1 MTAVIPARFLFH
13 WSWPVRRND
22 DLPRSGGQL
31 LALSDRFRCVT
42 PGAVDGTPEFAQL
55 RLAWNPSGFG
65 ISVEVRGKQEAV
77 ECRPLTPL
85 NSDGLSVW
93 IDTRHTQT
101 VHRATRY
108 CHQFCALPE
117 GSGPKKLRPVATTIS
132 LGRSGESAVD
142 SAKGTNQ
149 ALLVWSELY
158 DDGYLLELWIPAESL
173 TGFDPDASRQLG
185 FYALV
190 RDAELGEQFLTV
202 GREFPFEHD
211 PSLWQNLELTDE
223 V

>member
-13 WSWPVRRND
+13 WSWPVRRTD
-22 DLPRSGGQL
+22 ELPRSGGQPL
-31 LALSDRFRCVT
+31 TLSDRFRCVT
-42 PGAVDGTPEFAQL
+42 PGAVDGATEFAEI
-55 RLAWNPSGFG
+55 RLAWNPAGFG
-65 ISVEVRGKQEAV
+65 ISVEVRGKKEAV
-77 ECRPLTPL
+77 ECHPLTPTT
-85 NSDGLSVW
+85 SDGVSLW

-108 CHQFCALPE
+108 CHQFCALPA
-117 GSGPKKLRPVATTIS
+117 GAGPKKQRPSVTKIP
-132 LGRSGESAVD
+132 LGRSGEESPIA
-142 SAKGTNQ
+142 SAKGTDSS
-149 ALLVWSELY
+149 LGVWSQIN

-173 TGFDPDASRQLG
+173 AGFDPDASRQLG

-211 PSLWQNLELTDE
+211 PSLWQNLELCDD
-223 V
+223 